1 MCTTGRKKIL
11 LVEIEPVGN
20 ALKEPLAHEIVCN
33 INSAGKSSF
42 VALQMYNC
50 LTKASA
56 DNIPILKSI

>member
-33 INSAGKSSF
+33 INSAGKCSF
-42 VALQMYNC
+42 VAL
-50 LTKASA
+50 
-56 DNIPILKSI
+56 